1 MQKRRIV
8 VIIDMAA
15 ILPPVLGEKAG
26 EQGRKLLLDIKH
38 I

>member
-15 ILPPVLGEKAG
+15 ILPRLGEKAG